1 VVSFFLAIPFFG
13 GLLQLTNI
21 FILIKTIESQIKQQ
35 NNSNQ
40 NPEEESFYEASLLWC
55 IGDTN
60 VGCDFMQVLKNK
72 RDSK

>member
-1 VVSFFLAIPFFG
+1 
-13 GLLQLTNI
+13 LQLTNI

-40 NPEEESFYEASLLWC
+40 NPEEESLWC

-60 VGCDFMQVLKNK
+60 AGCDFMQVLKNK

>member
-40 NPEEESFYEASLLWC
+40 NPEEESLWC

-60 VGCDFMQVLKNK
+60 AGCDFMQVLKNK